1 MITGYQHQH
10 THHPKWRYTPPLTL
24 SGNSPYYCAGASG
37 LAELMMA
44 IWSDGKAGA
53 HGGHRPSEIMSV
65 ASHAGSFLPGAGTGA
80 VQGKPGHGGDGCLS
94 STASVQTAGSR
105 QKGND
110 IPYHTSHPSGPLVDK
125 LHRSVQ

>member
-1 MITGYQHQH
+1 MIMRCQHQY

-53 HGGHRPSEIMSV
+53 HGGRRPSEIMSV
-65 ASHAGSFLPGAGTGA
+65 ASHAGSFLPGTGTGA
-80 VQGKPGHGGDGCLS
+80 VQGTPGHGGEGCLS
-94 STASVQTAGSR
+94 STASVETAGSR

-110 IPYHTSHPSGPLVDK
+110 IPCHTIP
-125 LHRSVQ
+125 